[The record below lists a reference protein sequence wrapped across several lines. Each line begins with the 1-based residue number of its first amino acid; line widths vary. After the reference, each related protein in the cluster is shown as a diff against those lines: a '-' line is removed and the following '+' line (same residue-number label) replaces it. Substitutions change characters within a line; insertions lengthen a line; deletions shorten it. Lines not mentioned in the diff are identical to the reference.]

1 MKDERFV
8 FLNKLERFVFQNIN
22 SFLKVFAPRQNIM
35 ELLDVWF
42 NSTSIKF
49 YYVLESGQHITDE
62 IALDTFM
69 KWRKDTIRRQNEK
82 ILYSR
87 NVF

>member
-1 MKDERFV
+1 MKDERLV

-69 KWRKDTIRRQNEK
+69 KWRKDTIRRNHAK
-82 ILYSR
+82 
-87 NVF
+87 NKNNA